1 MLSYSY
7 RQMNQKTK
15 QLHYPLKIYCTLL
28 GYSMNHL
35 HQEVYKSAN
44 VYECLMCEC
53 CNIDSKMFS
62 LECFYLLQ
70 SNICYIVISV
80 QSYLLI
86 MNVPRK
92 KISMQMQWV
101 YYRILCM
108 IPMLACTGCP
118 LSPSHHKPYM
128 QTLESDYVD
137 AIN

>member
-1 MLSYSY
+1 
-7 RQMNQKTK
+7 MNQTTK

-70 SNICYIVISV
+70 S
-80 QSYLLI
+80 
-86 MNVPRK
+86 
-92 KISMQMQWV
+92 
-101 YYRILCM
+101 
-108 IPMLACTGCP
+108 
-118 LSPSHHKPYM
+118 KPYG
-128 QTLESDYVD
+128 TDSDICSELSVD
-137 AIN
+137 NERTEKKDINANAVSILQIIVHDTYGSKSP